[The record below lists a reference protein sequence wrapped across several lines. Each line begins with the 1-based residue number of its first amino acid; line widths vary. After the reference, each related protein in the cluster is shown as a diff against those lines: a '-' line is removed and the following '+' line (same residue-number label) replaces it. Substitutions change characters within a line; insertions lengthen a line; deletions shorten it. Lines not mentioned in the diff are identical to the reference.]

1 VRYINPKNCT
11 KEEFCFKNGVQIV
24 RPSSSDY
31 KLWDEDLEFVCFVQN
46 FSFSAACICETH
58 DDFLDMTDLSDIR
71 PKSFFLISKEDLKN
85 FK

>member
-1 VRYINPKNCT
+1 MRYINPKNCT

-31 KLWDEDLEFVCFVQN
+31 KLWDEDLELVCLVQN
-46 FSFSAACICETH
+46 HGFSAACICETY
-58 DDFLDMTDLSDIR
+58 DDFLAMKDPNDIR
-71 PKSFFLISKEDLKN
+71 PKSFFLISEEDLRN